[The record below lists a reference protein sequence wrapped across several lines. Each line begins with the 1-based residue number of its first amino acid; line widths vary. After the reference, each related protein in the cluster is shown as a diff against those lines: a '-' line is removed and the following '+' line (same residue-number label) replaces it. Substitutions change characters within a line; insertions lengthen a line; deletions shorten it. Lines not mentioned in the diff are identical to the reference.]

1 MSGMK
6 YIYFIIISVCVLF
19 NGVFS
24 QQFTHPGIEL
34 YEAGQ
39 YREAIVS
46 LGGAIRDKQ
55 YEKKGEIWNFLG
67 LTYLAVD
74 DLKNARKS
82 LEKAVK
88 LDQANS
94 VFHGNL
100 AYVYLLQRNSKKAR
114 SEADIAIKNDPK
126 NVPALIVRGTANYWD
141 KQYDAA
147 ERDIDQAILLDD
159 KSPQP
164 YLVKSNIL
172 INRMSQ
178 RLVKGSSMKK
188 EIALLRQATET
199 LKTGL
204 EKCARTTKCKE
215 ITEDYETMSIFL
227 DYFSNN
233 NPDDI
238 HPPASVPPPPEP
250 GTTPIKILSK
260 PKPEYTDAA
269 RNALVRGTITVVA
282 MFGANGKI
290 EHVLFLSRLGS
301 GLDEE
306 ALKAVRKI
314 KFEPATKDGKPISVV
329 KRIEYGFDIY

>member
-1 MSGMK
+1 MK
-6 YIYFIIISVCVLF
+6 YIYLITICVCVLI
-19 NGVFS
+19 NGVFP
-24 QQFTHPGIEL
+24 QQSKPPGIEL
-34 YEAGQ
+34 YKAGK

-46 LGGAIRDKQ
+46 LNGAVKDKQ
-55 YEKKGEIWNFLG
+55 YEKNGEIWNLLG

-94 VFHGNL
+94 IFHGNL

-114 SEADIAIKNDPK
+114 SEADKAIKIDPQ

-141 KQYDAA
+141 RKHDAA

-164 YLVKSNIL
+164 YLVKSKIL
-172 INRMSQ
+172 IDRMSQ
-178 RLVKGSSMKK
+178 RLVQGSSMRK
-188 EIALLRQATET
+188 ELALLRQATET

-204 EKCARTTKCKE
+204 EKCVPTTKCKE

-227 DYFSNN
+227 DYFSKNK
-233 NPDDI
+233 PDDI
-238 HPPASVPPPPEP
+238 HPPTSVPPPPEP
-250 GTTPIKILSK
+250 GTTPIKIISK
-260 PKPEYTDAA
+260 PRPAYTDSARSAA
-269 RNALVRGTITVVA
+269 VEGTVEIVA

-301 GLDEE
+301 GLDEQVLR
-306 ALKAVRKI
+306 AARSI
-314 KFEPATKDGKPISVV
+314 KFEPATKDGKPVSVV
-329 KRIEYGFDIY
+329 RRIEYSFDIY